1 MIHGTLIRVIVVV
14 VTVIFVIGSWV
25 TTGSPE
31 TSFIRFFSIAVL
43 ICTVLLFVWD
53 KWIWKWKLVQWI
65 PGVSRNLSG
74 TWAAT
79 LESLWIDPS
88 TGTSSPAK
96 TVYVVVRQTSST
108 ASVTLISDESTSK
121 SSVARVVEE
130 DGSWVLYY
138 LYTNKPR
145 LGVRGRSAI
154 HHGSAVLYATG
165 SPAKR
170 LEGSYWSDRD
180 SKGQLK
186 LTKRSKKLAEDF
198 EEAEEA
204 LKKLNQGMSPDGV
217 LDHI

>member
-1 MIHGTLIRVIVVV
+1 MINGALIRVIA
-14 VTVIFVIGSWV
+14 VIISAVFVIGSWV

-31 TSFIRFFSIAVL
+31 TSFLRFFSIAVL
-43 ICTVLLFVWD
+43 TCTILLFVWD

-79 LESLWIDPS
+79 LESFWTDPS

-96 TVYVVVRQTSST
+96 TVYVVIRQTSST

-121 SSVARVVEE
+121 SSVARVAEE

-145 LGVRGRSAI
+145 LEVRRRSAI
-154 HHGSAVLYATG
+154 HHGSAVLSATG

-170 LEGSYWSDRD
+170 LEGGYWSDRD

-186 LTKRSKKLAEDF
+186 LTKRSKKLADDF

-204 LKKLNQGMSPDGV
+204 LKKLN
-217 LDHI
+217 